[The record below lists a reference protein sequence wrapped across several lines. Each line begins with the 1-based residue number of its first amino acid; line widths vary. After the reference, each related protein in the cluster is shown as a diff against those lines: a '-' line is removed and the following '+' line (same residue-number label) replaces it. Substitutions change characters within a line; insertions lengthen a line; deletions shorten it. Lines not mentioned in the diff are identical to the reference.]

1 MAYMGCPPQR
11 FVTNY
16 DNGLSLTEDSLFAKT
31 GKWMQLLLAYNL
43 KYVLNTHLLLL
54 HGLVLLEGGLQV
66 LSERG

>member
-1 MAYMGCPPQR
+1 MIFWVRNGIYGVPPPPQR

-43 KYVLNTHLLLL
+43 KYVLN
-54 HGLVLLEGGLQV
+54 
-66 LSERG
+66 SEYTPVVAAWPGVA